1 MRYYFASFFAEAPL
15 AVGTMVFMAPETFVN
30 VKVELDQQT
39 DVWALGVILM
49 WMVTAL
55 ELGSLQHPCLD
66 RDEGEEF
73 DVKWIALYLGSLQ
86 FFVWGM
92 VDFQKKSSLSL
103 RNGMKMK
110 IMEVLDIICCRFFF
124 CTFKFWL
131 FFLRHNAFRD
141 QVPWNRSL
149 IPGQLAVASIL
160 DKVGPNRNSMV
171 LKNLQNLR
179 LKSWGKGVPRRNKT
193 LLMMDDKL
201 LLRPA
206 VSSKKR
212 GIEGSG
218 EVLVYQPDQRC
229 HACSILEAGVCWWG
243 L

>member
-1 MRYYFASFFAEAPL
+1 MCYYFASFFAEAPL

-92 VDFQKKSSLSL
+92 MMVDLNKKT
-103 RNGMKMK
+103 
-110 IMEVLDIICCRFFF
+110 V
-124 CTFKFWL
+124 
-131 FFLRHNAFRD
+131 
-141 QVPWNRSL
+141 
-149 IPGQLAVASIL
+149 
-160 DKVGPNRNSMV
+160 
-171 LKNLQNLR
+171 
-179 LKSWGKGVPRRNKT
+179 
-193 LLMMDDKL
+193 
-201 LLRPA
+201 
-206 VSSKKR
+206 
-212 GIEGSG
+212 
-218 EVLVYQPDQRC
+218 
-229 HACSILEAGVCWWG
+229 
-243 L
+243 

>member
-1 MRYYFASFFAEAPL
+1 MCGGWWIFKKKQF
-15 AVGTMVFMAPETFVN
+15 
-30 VKVELDQQT
+30 K
-39 DVWALGVILM
+39 
-49 WMVTAL
+49 L
-55 ELGSLQHPCLD
+55 EKW
-66 RDEGEEF
+66 DEDEDHG
-73 DVKWIALYLGSLQ
+73 G
-86 FFVWGM
+86 
-92 VDFQKKSSLSL
+92 L
-103 RNGMKMK
+103 RHN
-110 IMEVLDIICCRFFF
+110 LLPFFF

>member
-1 MRYYFASFFAEAPL
+1 MRYYLASFFAEAPL

-92 VDFQKKSSLSL
+92 VDFQKKNSLSL

-110 IMEVLDIICCRFFF
+110 IMEVLDIICCRFFSVHLNF
-124 CTFKFWL
+124 GC
-131 FFLRHNAFRD
+131 FF
-141 QVPWNRSL
+141 
-149 IPGQLAVASIL
+149 
-160 DKVGPNRNSMV
+160 
-171 LKNLQNLR
+171 
-179 LKSWGKGVPRRNKT
+179 
-193 LLMMDDKL
+193 
-201 LLRPA
+201 
-206 VSSKKR
+206 
-212 GIEGSG
+212 
-218 EVLVYQPDQRC
+218 
-229 HACSILEAGVCWWG
+229 
-243 L
+243 